1 MTSLDKNINVQ
12 AYVLIILII
21 GLLLS
26 LLAMIWLNIP
36 SSSKKSKSETV
47 DVVDSVDYKQSR
59 LIETTEIR
67 KIQGDF
73 ISSPKPNSIV
83 TFKTEINNFE
93 VIIPSDYR
101 LGLKYKDVQIQT
113 VFVNYH
119 NSKPTF
125 QLIAIS
131 DKSNDD
137 KVLWKSNTNNKTR
150 IRSSQWYLFSNFSD
164 Q

>member
-36 SSSKKSKSETV
+36 SSSKKSESETV
-47 DVVDSVDYKQSR
+47 NLVDSLDDRQSS
-59 LIETTEIR
+59 LAKISEIR

-73 ISSPKPNSIV
+73 TSSPKPNSV
-83 TFKTEINNFE
+83 MTFKTEINDFE
-93 VIIPSDYR
+93 IYIPSDYR
-101 LGLKYKDVQIQT
+101 SGLQYKDVEIQT

-119 NSKPTF
+119 NSKPSY
-125 QLIAIS
+125 QLVAIS
-131 DKSNDD
+131 DKSNNDN
-137 KVLWKSNTNNKTR
+137 VLWQSNVKNKTR